1 MVVRGLFLDYLEVSW
16 PHEELSLKLKQEITV
31 DTLRE
36 TMTDPQKQ
44 HDAEKYVAKQELK
57 KTEEP
62 RFNKK
67 KTNKTIMD
75 STKPMMDILCDFFF
89 PHKTQQPV

>member
-1 MVVRGLFLDYLEVSW
+1 
-16 PHEELSLKLKQEITV
+16 
-31 DTLRE
+31 
-36 TMTDPQKQ
+36 MTDPQKQ

-62 RFNKK
+62 KFNKRK
-67 KTNKTIMD
+67 KQKQIMD

-89 PHKTQQPV
+89 PTQNSTSLRNTTSK

>member
-1 MVVRGLFLDYLEVSW
+1 
-16 PHEELSLKLKQEITV
+16 
-31 DTLRE
+31 
-36 TMTDPQKQ
+36 MTDPQKQ

-62 RFNKK
+62 KFNKK
-67 KTNKTIMD
+67 NKTIMD

-89 PHKTQQPV
+89 PTQNSTTSLRNTTSK

>member
-16 PHEELSLKLKQEITV
+16 PHEELSLKLKQEITI

-62 RFNKK
+62 KFNKK
-67 KTNKTIMD
+67 KNKQNN
-75 STKPMMDILCDFFF
+75 
-89 PHKTQQPV
+89 HG